1 MNYGVDM
8 TVNVR
13 DLFDELSERA
23 QFELVREL
31 LSELPDREIGEII
44 NRHLELADTDRMVS
58 VLEEQGY
65 KVTEEE

>member
-13 DLFDELSERA
+13 ELFDKLSERA

-31 LSELPDREIGEII
+31 LSELTDSEIGEII
-44 NRHLELADTDRMVS
+44 NRHLELADTDRMIS

-65 KVTEEE
+65 KVTEE

>member
-1 MNYGVDM
+1 MNYGVDIN
-8 TVNVR
+8 VNVR
-13 DLFDELSERA
+13 ELFDGLSEIA

-44 NRHLELADTDRMVS
+44 TRHLELADTDRMIS